1 MTKPTNQRINLYDES
16 GADPINSD
24 GRGGGRGEGAEYLVE
39 SATSRHI
46 SNTYASLDRPFV
58 ESQKILK
65 NKRAHLH
72 QPLYN
77 SEDFTFLGGLSAHFS
92 RATTIKKKRYR
103 LGHKPRTSGPL
114 SPTPFLAAVQCP
126 NYSPNRAV
134 VEITETDSFL

>member
-1 MTKPTNQRINLYDES
+1 MTKPKNERINLHDES

-58 ESQKILK
+58 EIGEKSQKILK
-65 NKRAHLH
+65 SKRAHLH

-92 RATTIKKKRYR
+92 RATTVKKKKVLVRPQTA
-103 LGHKPRTSGPL
+103 HIGPFVSHSL
-114 SPTPFLAAVQCP
+114 PCGSPVPKLFT
-126 NYSPNRAV
+126 
-134 VEITETDSFL
+134 